1 MRRIEL
7 APGQVFEEKMLN
19 RVGAFNADALV
30 AATNIVE
37 DVRKRGDEALREYT
51 AKFDGVEME
60 EFRVSQEAI
69 DEAIAKVDPKVA
81 AAIQKAASQIRDF
94 HERQKQQGW
103 FTMREDGA
111 LVGAKVEPLDSVG
124 IYVPG
129 GRALYPS
136 SVLMNAI
143 PASVAGVKRIVCV
156 TPPTKD
162 GSLDSAILEACR
174 VAGVTEIY
182 AVGGAQAIGA
192 LAYGTKSIK
201 PVDKIT
207 GPGNAFVAAAK
218 KLVSGDVGIDM
229 IAGPSEVCVVADE
242 TALPELVAIDLM
254 AQAEHDPLAS
264 CYLVTFS
271 SEYADAVEAAIEKQI
286 AMGKLTA
293 RDRILSLLDKNS
305 FHEYD
310 LFVKHDGR
318 DFGMDKKDLPGDG
331 VVTGTGTIFGAPVC
345 IYAQDFTVAGGSL
358 GLQHARKITKIM
370 DHALKMK
377 CPIIGINDSGGARI
391 QEGVG
396 ALAGYGEIF
405 YRNTIAS
412 GVIPQISLILGP
424 CAGGAVYSPALTDFV
439 FVVENISKMF
449 ITGPNVIKTVLGED
463 ISMEDLGGARVHAE
477 TTGNAHF
484 YAQSEQ
490 ECFEQVKRL
499 VSFIP
504 WNNQERAKVVESK
517 EPAAVM
523 NIEDVVPA
531 DPKQPYDVRNVI
543 KCIVDDSDFLEVQEL
558 WAANI
563 VIGFGR
569 MGGETVGFVANQPMV
584 LAGVL
589 DCDSADKAAR
599 FIRFCDS
606 FNIPIITL
614 EDMPGYLP
622 GVDQEHAGVIRHGA
636 KVLYAYSEA
645 TVPKITVILR
655 KAYGGGYIAMNSRHL
670 GADFMF
676 AWPSAEIAVM
686 GPEGAAN
693 IIFRKEIMEA
703 EDQNAM
709 RQEKVKE
716 YIEKFANPY
725 VAASKGFIDSVIEP
739 KETRSLLLHAL
750 KLSVLKEEYR
760 PAKKHGLPPF

>member
-1 MRRIEL
+1 MTDL
-7 APGQVFEEKMLN
+7 SK
-19 RVGAFNADALV
+19 
-30 AATNIVE
+30 NIQ
-37 DVRKRGDEALREYT
+37 ALREKK
-51 AKFDGVEME
+51 AVVEM
-60 EFRVSQEAI
+60 
-69 DEAIAKVDPKVA
+69 
-81 AAIQKAASQIRDF
+81 
-94 HERQKQQGW
+94 
-103 FTMREDGA
+103 
-111 LVGAKVEPLDSVG
+111 
-124 IYVPG
+124 G
-129 GRALYPS
+129 G
-136 SVLMNAI
+136 
-143 PASVAGVKRIVCV
+143 G
-156 TPPTKD
+156 
-162 GSLDSAILEACR
+162 
-174 VAGVTEIY
+174 
-182 AVGGAQAIGA
+182 
-192 LAYGTKSIK
+192 
-201 PVDKIT
+201 
-207 GPGNAFVAAAK
+207 
-218 KLVSGDVGIDM
+218 
-229 IAGPSEVCVVADE
+229 
-242 TALPELVAIDLM
+242 
-254 AQAEHDPLAS
+254 
-264 CYLVTFS
+264 
-271 SEYADAVEAAIEKQI
+271 EAAIEKQI

-569 MGGETVGFVANQPMV
+569 MGGETVGFVANADM

-670 GADFMF
+670 GGDFMF

-686 GPEGAAN
+686 GPKCGQHYIPQGDHGSRRPECNAPGKGEG
-693 IIFRKEIMEA
+693 
-703 EDQNAM
+703 
-709 RQEKVKE
+709 

-739 KETRSLLLHAL
+739 KEHVHCCFTRF
-750 KLSVLKEEYR
+750 KLSVLVRRSNR
-760 PAKKHGLPPF
+760 PDVRRRRS